1 MIRVLLVEDD
11 AETRAALRVVL
22 EAEPDLVVVAEV
34 ADGDRALAVARGVR
48 ADVALVDL
56 HLPRADGVEV
66 TGRLRSLED
75 PPHVLVLTA
84 SPGPGAAMAALSAG
98 ASGILLKALRPGDLP
113 TAVREV
119 HSGRTVLAPAVTAD
133 VVAHAIAG
141 ASAFSG
147 GASDVGPAPRVL
159 DDDDLADLTARE
171 RELARAVGLGLTNA
185 QLAGELGVAPASAK
199 TYVSR
204 LLDKL
209 GLQNRTQLAI
219 LAHRAGLLG

>member
-22 EAEPDLVVVAEV
+22 EADPDLVVVAEA
-34 ADGDRALAVARGVR
+34 ADGERALGVARGVR

-56 HLPRADGVEV
+56 HLPHADGVDV
-66 TGRLRSLED
+66 TRRLRELEV
-75 PPHVLVLTA
+75 PPRVLLLTA
-84 SPGPGAAMAALSAG
+84 SAGPDATIAALTAG
-98 ASGILLKALRPGDLP
+98 ASGFLLKAFRPGELP
-113 TAVREV
+113 AAVRDV
-119 HSGRTVLAPAVTAD
+119 HAGRTVLAPAVTAD
-133 VVAHAIAG
+133 VVARAVAAG
-141 ASAFSG
+141 AGTAG
-147 GASDVGPAPRVL
+147 GAPTVVPVARVL